1 MALAAKKL
9 FTDLDFKGE
18 PFAPMNFV
26 QAMRMVFPQFDET
39 DDHGHH
45 KQQDAEECY
54 SQLLTAF
61 KNSLKLSEEE
71 GGGDLVEKLFGIELE
86 NTVTNTENNQEEP
99 QVQKETQLRLSCHI
113 DNNNN
118 PINHL
123 AEGLKIS
130 LVGDMEKFSPTLER
144 NAIYH
149 KESKINK
156 LVRNLLVYNK

>member
-1 MALAAKKL
+1 MGFDQNKAMAMAAKKL

-26 QAMRMVFPQFDET
+26 QTMRMVFPQFDET

-61 KNSLKLSEEE
+61 KNSLKVPEEE

-86 NTVTNTENNQEEP
+86 STITN
-99 QVQKETQLRLSCHI
+99 
-113 DNNNN
+113 
-118 PINHL
+118 
-123 AEGLKIS
+123 
-130 LVGDMEKFSPTLER
+130 
-144 NAIYH
+144 
-149 KESKINK
+149 
-156 LVRNLLVYNK
+156 